1 MSVSSD
7 KISRTFDVNVK
18 PLKTSRKRFQKKK
31 LFGEKFN
38 QAFHLAIS
46 FVTKEFFWGGG
57 GGGRAEVGGMYPM
70 PNRVKKIQ
78 LSPLAL
84 AAIVN
89 VYNNNIF

>member
-31 LFGEKFN
+31 LFGDKFN

-57 GGGRAEVGGMYPM
+57 KGGGGW
-70 PNRVKKIQ
+70 
-78 LSPLAL
+78 
-84 AAIVN
+84 N
-89 VYNNNIF
+89 VSHAK

>member
-57 GGGRAEVGGMYPM
+57 RAEVGEMYPM